1 VTTVS
6 RTRNVAAALALALL
20 VPAATARAES
30 AGFRHE
36 KSIYFDDKEVPLR
49 NPEGVA
55 CTDGGALI
63 VADTGNGRLL
73 TYTWKDGSLTGGA
86 AIKLPQ
92 LPYPVRLQLDRK
104 GDLLVLDRK
113 LRRIGRVDVKRAFAG
128 YVEVKGVS
136 DPAAV
141 VPVSFRVDDSDNLYL
156 LDVAGSRV
164 LVLDPTGKVTREIGL
179 PKTGEFTDMAV
190 DPQGKI
196 YVVDSANAAVW
207 YVEKGAGAFQQL
219 TKGMKDRVS
228 FPAYL
233 IFQRGRLLLVDQNG
247 MGVVVLG
254 SDGAYQG
261 RELSLGWNDGQLY
274 YPAQICV
281 SSGDEIFLA
290 DRQNNRV
297 QIFAMR
303 R

>member
-1 VTTVS
+1 VTPVS
-6 RTRNVAAALALALL
+6 RTRNIVVVLALTLIA
-20 VPAATARAES
+20 PGSTARAES

-36 KSIYFDDKEVPLR
+36 KSIYFDDKEGPLR
-49 NPEGVA
+49 NPEGLV
-55 CTDGGALI
+55 CTDGGALV

-73 TYTWKDGSLTGGA
+73 TYIWKDGSLTGGA
-86 AIKLPQ
+86 PIKLPQ
-92 LPYPVRLQLDRK
+92 LPHPVRLQLDRK
-104 GDLLVLDRK
+104 GDLFVLDRK
-113 LRRIGRVDVKRAFAG
+113 VRRIGRVDVKRAFAG

-141 VPVSFRVDDSDNLYL
+141 VPVSFRIDEADNLYL
-156 LDVAGSRV
+156 LDIAGSRV
-164 LVLDPTGKVTREIGL
+164 LVLDPTGKMTREIGL
-179 PKTGEFTDMAV
+179 PKTGEFTDVAV

-196 YVVDSANAAVW
+196 YVVDSANSAVW
-207 YVEKGAGAFQQL
+207 AAEKAAGVFQPF
-219 TKGMKDRVS
+219 TKSMKDRVS

-233 IFQRGRLLLVDQNG
+233 VIHRGRLFLVDQNG

-254 SDGAYQG
+254 PDGAYQG

-274 YPAQICV
+274 YPGQMCL
-281 SSGDEIFLA
+281 SGGDEVFLA

-297 QIFAMR
+297 QIFAVR